1 MEETTTAVPGE
12 RDRTAHDLI
21 LDLVEAEPGI
31 GQAELVER
39 VREAGGLSA
48 SGALAA
54 IRSLERDGELVS
66 RRLGRRKAY
75 VVAASAAE
83 LSPPADPDATQPL
96 PLTTGPTPSLGAT
109 EAAAES
115 EVAGPGPDLRRRLL
129 VFAAALMV
137 GILINVLVIWILV
150 NA

>member
-1 MEETTTAVPGE
+1 MEKTTTAAAGDP
-12 RDRTAHDLI
+12 TTHDLI

-83 LSPPADPDATQPL
+83 LSPPADPDATRPL
-96 PLTTGPTPSLGAT
+96 ARETEPTPSVGA
-109 EAAAES
+109 ADSAEP
-115 EVAGPGPDLRRRLL
+115 EVPGPEPALRRRLL
-129 VFAAALMV
+129 VFAAALLV
-137 GILINVLVIWILV
+137 GILINVLVVWVLV